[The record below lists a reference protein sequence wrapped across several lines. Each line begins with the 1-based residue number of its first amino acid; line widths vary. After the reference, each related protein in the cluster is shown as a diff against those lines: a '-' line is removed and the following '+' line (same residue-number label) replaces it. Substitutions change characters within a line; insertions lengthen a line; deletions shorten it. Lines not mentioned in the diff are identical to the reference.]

1 MSDIRD
7 VVYAVT
13 AKGFSALRS
22 NDAAIS
28 LELKT
33 VLTMI
38 DGVSPVA
45 QYIPFLQVFAPL
57 EEKFEA
63 LEQLGLVRQGLRS
76 KCSIANR
83 TLVYR
88 CPSCRVLMPRTTT
101 RVSLPCFSWL
111 PVTPSEHWFQGM
123 RRALRLFGTMRA

>member
-22 NDAAIS
+22 DDAVIS
-28 LELKT
+28 LQLKT
-33 VLTMI
+33 VLTMV

-63 LEQLGLVRQGLRS
+63 LEQLGLVRRLGTVSGFAVKMFHSQSHAGVPVS
-76 KCSIANR
+76 K
-83 TLVYR
+83 L
-88 CPSCRVLMPRTTT
+88 PRIDAENDN
-101 RVSLPCFSWL
+101 SGFS
-111 PVTPSEHWFQGM
+111 P
-123 RRALRLFGTMRA
+123 LF